1 MEATLEEGGDWSA
14 RHIPRKKFQNKP
26 EGENRLDHGPKT
38 PPWLTTVLNLEFKP
52 RHLVILVGAPSSH
65 REHFF
70 FFP

>member
-1 MEATLEEGGDWSA
+1 MEATLEAGGDWSA
-14 RHIPRKKFQNKP
+14 RHIPPSKTKKP

-38 PPWLTTVLNLEFKP
+38 PTWRTTVPNLEFKP
-52 RHLVILVGAPSSH
+52 RPLVIFAGAPSSH